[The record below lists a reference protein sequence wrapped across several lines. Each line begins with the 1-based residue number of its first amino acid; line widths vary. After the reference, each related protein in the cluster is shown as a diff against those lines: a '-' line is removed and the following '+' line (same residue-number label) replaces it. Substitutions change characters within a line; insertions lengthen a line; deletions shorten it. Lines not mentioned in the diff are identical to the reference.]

1 MTSLRDTLDSDEYDE
16 FGLLGDNAAEWDIPF
31 TGQPVVSRE
40 SFTLPSGQALSYLR
54 WGEGEPELVFLHGGA
69 QNGHT
74 WDTVMLALGHPAVA
88 VDLPGH
94 GHSDRRDDRD
104 YGPWQN
110 AEAVATL
117 LEAVAPAARCVI
129 GMSLGGATTIRL
141 AAQRPDLCRRA
152 VFVDV
157 TPQINDPSRQ
167 LSTAERGTV
176 SLIAGPPIYDSFDEM
191 ADAAVAL
198 SPFRGAAGVR
208 RGVRHNARRL
218 DDGRWTWRYDL
229 FGTPSRPRCSRGCG
243 TLGRLHLTLERRQ
256 CHHDPGTFRP
266 RRFVPFRPRRGHRR
280 DAATP
285 PLAGRGR
292 RRRGRA
298 CRAERQAS
306 RPGRPHPHLRLVT
319 EVDRGRA
326 DRDAL
331 RTAWR
336 VAGVYP
342 DETVGGAIVT
352 GCTSHAGDHIVFAR
366 VDGETTVVTLGELL
380 RRAQA
385 SAGRLAAAGVR
396 AGDAVVVQAPAD
408 LTGTEILAAVWLL
421 HAVAVP
427 LATTATADEVAHAI
441 RETGAAVCSCRSGV
455 ARA

>member
-1 MTSLRDTLDSDEYDE
+1 MTSLRDTLDSDEYHE
-16 FGLLGDNAAEWDIPF
+16 FGLLSENAAEWDIPF

-74 WDTVMLALGHPAVA
+74 WDTVMLALGRPAVA

-110 AEAVATL
+110 AAAVAML
-117 LEAVAPAARCVI
+117 VEMVAPGARCVI
-129 GMSLGGATTIRL
+129 GMSLGGATTIHL

-176 SLIAGPPIYDSFDEM
+176 SLIAGPPIYDTFDEM
-191 ADAAVAL
+191 AKAAVAL

-229 FGTPSRPRCSRGCG
+229 FGSPPGQPAQRGAANWVDFTPLWEDVSAITIPTLFVRGG
-243 TLGRLHLTLERRQ
+243 LSPYVLDEDIDEMQRRLPSLEVAEVE
-256 CHHDPGTFRP
+256 GA
-266 RRFVPFRPRRGHRR
+266 GHAVQS
-280 DAATP
+280 DK
-285 PLAGRGR
+285 PLV
-292 RRRGRA
+292 
-298 CRAERQAS
+298 
-306 RPGRPHPHLRLVT
+306 L
-319 EVDRGRA
+319 
-326 DRDAL
+326 
-331 RTAWR
+331 
-336 VAGVYP
+336 
-342 DETVGGAIVT
+342 
-352 GCTSHAGDHIVFAR
+352 
-366 VDGETTVVTLGELL
+366 
-380 RRAQA
+380 
-385 SAGRLAAAGVR
+385 
-396 AGDAVVVQAPAD
+396 AD
-408 LTGTEILAAVWLL
+408 L
-421 HAVAVP
+421 
-427 LATTATADEVAHAI
+427 I
-441 RETGAAVCSCRSGV
+441 RTFDR
-455 ARA
+455 